1 MKKNEI
7 NLLLNV
13 LLISSIFFAAVGFL
27 QDMENSAN
35 YGGIDLRNRVIGTR
49 LVKANYDPYFFKW
62 NEGYSEFFLDP
73 RDHPNLPVS
82 RVTVPPTILMIHSIF
97 SDLPYKFQRYLWT
110 IIQWILLIFSIFFFS
125 RSVKN
130 DIKSKLIWIISLF
143 FIASSFIFRLHVE
156 RGQIYILYVFLF
168 ALSYYVYNSNFK
180 INRLLSGI
188 IMGYV
193 SALRFPMVLIG
204 LPFLLCKRW
213 KFIIGQIM
221 GIVLGILTSFSLV
234 NYEIWKSYFNAM
246 TIHSKVHQGV
256 IKITTERYPY
266 VDIEDMKNLWIWA
279 RLPIMD
285 SSIQGIARKYLGIQI
300 SSNALLISLVIVIVF
315 LIILF
320 LRINKQYK
328 NHNFIFFYSILI
340 ILVSELFLPAARF
353 TYNNVILLS
362 VFSLIIINSEIIL
375 KLLKEK

>member
-1 MKKNEI
+1 MKKSEI
-7 NLLLNV
+7 NLLLNA

-35 YGGIDLRNRVIGTR
+35 YGGIDLRNRVVGAR
-49 LVKANYDPYFFKW
+49 LIKANHDPYFFKW
-62 NEGYSEFFLDP
+62 NEEYSEFFLDP

-97 SDLPYKFQRYLWT
+97 SNLPYKFQRYLWT

-130 DIKSKLIWIISLF
+130 EIKSKLIWIVSLF

-168 ALSYYVYNSNFK
+168 ALSYYIYNSNYK

-193 SALRFPMVLIG
+193 SALRFPMALIG
-204 LPFLLCKRW
+204 LPFLLCKQW
-213 KFIIGQIM
+213 KFILGQII
-221 GIVLGILTSFSLV
+221 GFVLGILTSFSFV
-234 NYEIWKSYFNAM
+234 GYEIWKSYFKAM
-246 TIHSKVHQGV
+246 PIHGKVHIGV
-256 IKITTERYPY
+256 IKITSERYPHI
-266 VDIEDMKNLWIWA
+266 DIEDMKNLWIWA
-279 RLPIMD
+279 RLPISD

-300 SSNALLISLVIVIVF
+300 SSNILLIGLMVCIIF
-315 LIILF
+315 LIVLF
-320 LRINKQYK
+320 FRINKRNK
-328 NHNFIFFYSILI
+328 TNDFIFLYSISI

-353 TYNNVILLS
+353 SYNNVILLS
-362 VFSLIIINSEIIL
+362 VFSLVIINSKEIL
-375 KLLKEK
+375 SLLKK